1 MGLLSK
7 ILGGSGSDIKL
18 DKIVKTVVDT
28 VAEAAKNGAA
38 AQPGTV
44 GSPERSAPA
53 PVRREA
59 EREASGPSGFS
70 WGLVMPDEE
79 NQFNFNGS
87 HIEYFK
93 SVFGEAFPEY
103 DIRTE
108 QAKYSKAT
116 VFTFRKGGQT
126 ALVVELLNSSSE
138 ARKLRRTCAEQGIPY
153 LRYYYDHEGWWN
165 TKAYVIERTRKALKF

>member
-38 AQPGTV
+38 AQSATAGT
-44 GSPERSAPA
+44 PARPA
-53 PVRREA
+53 PDRREP
-59 EREASGPSGFS
+59 EEASGPSGFS
-70 WGLVMPDEE
+70 WGPVMPNEE

-87 HIEYFK
+87 YIEYFK

-103 DIRTE
+103 DIGTE
-108 QAKYSKAT
+108 RPKNSKAT

-126 ALVVELLNSSSE
+126 ALIVELLNSSSE